1 MVDFTDGNNPFK
13 RGEPTM
19 SYQPQKL
26 IEEHI
31 HGYTMLRPI
40 PTNPSSL
47 MCKLGLHSLENFDV
61 SKINRTWSFGR
72 FPTYCTRCAHT
83 DWGAMIPKCP
93 SRGIG
98 RGQSLL
104 SKAAEIARELQKLD
118 DLKGYME
125 SREIQLRKELDEIMG
140 NPDYPTPPT
149 PPKAPVPPEPRI
161 IRENGKPPGDE

>member
-13 RGEPTM
+13 KGESTM
-19 SYQPQKL
+19 PYQPHKL

-47 MCKLGLHSLENFDV
+47 MCKLGLHSLEHFDV

-72 FPTYCTRCAHT
+72 SPTYCTRCAHT

-140 NPDYPTPPT
+140 NPDYPTPP
-149 PPKAPVPPEPRI
+149 KAPVPPEPRI
-161 IRENGKPPGDE
+161 IRENGKPPGAE